1 MRTIKFK
8 GKRLDN
14 GEWVVG
20 DLAHSLDGALNILG
34 FDTKDGVTNFSG
46 AHLIDPQT
54 VCQFTG
60 FTDKNG
66 REIYE
71 GDVLRSDK
79 YPFSFLDEGHNERDN
94 YYGIVCWSEIEASF
108 YMAALKNPDSKVSGV
123 NDGICN
129 PITQKSL
136 RHFEVVGT
144 VHSPEWQRKLDLK
157 DE

>member
-8 GKRLDN
+8 GKCTAPEFSGKTVCGSLLQFPDGTVRI
-14 GEWVVG
+14 
-20 DLAHSLDGALNILG
+20 LAHDRDKV
-34 FDTKDGVTNFSG
+34 FDYFTV
-46 AHLIDPQT
+46 APQT

-71 GDVLRSDK
+71 GDILRSDK
-79 YPFSFLDEGHNERDN
+79 YPFSSIGEGIYERDN
-94 YYGIVCWSEIEASF
+94 YYGIICWGEIEASF
-108 YMAALKNPDSKVSGV
+108 YIAVLKNPNSEVSGIS
-123 NDGICN
+123 DGMCR
-129 PITQKSL
+129 PISQRNL